1 MINLLKYLLYVTNYK
16 IFNKKIIEK
25 SDFLQYL
32 QKIELFVFFNTIN
45 K

>member
-25 SDFLQYL
+25 SDFLQYI
-32 QKIELFVFFNTIN
+32 QKSNFLSF
-45 K
+45 